1 MDLTQLLANYNSA
14 AAQKLATNSD
24 LLQAEANYA
33 LAVTSLMAAI
43 QSHNQSAID
52 NASQALLMFN
62 SALTSAQLADANAT
76 AAFTAALNALVNA
89 VVGRIA
95 SVTVGG

>member
-14 AAQKLATNSD
+14 AALKLQTNSD

-33 LAVTSLMAAI
+33 LAVTSLMAAV
-43 QSHNQSAID
+43 QSHVQDQIN

-62 SALTSAQLADANAT
+62 SALTSAQVADANAT
-76 AAFTAALNALVNA
+76 VSLIAATNALVNA
-89 VVGRIA
+89 VVGRITTA
-95 SVTVGG
+95 Q